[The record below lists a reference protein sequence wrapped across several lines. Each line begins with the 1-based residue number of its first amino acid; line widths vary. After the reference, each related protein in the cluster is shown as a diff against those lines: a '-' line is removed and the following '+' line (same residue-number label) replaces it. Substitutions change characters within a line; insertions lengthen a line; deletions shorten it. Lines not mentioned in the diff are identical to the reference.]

1 MRASDPVAAG
11 AALASRPGSGEEAA
25 ARRSWGLQEWLDWQ
39 TRLHPSAIEL
49 GLERVAAVW
58 QRLAPKRLAC
68 PVIAVGGTNGKGSCV
83 AMIEAMALAAGY
95 RCVSYTS
102 PHLLAYNERVR
113 ISGEPVTDER
123 LCGSFERVEE
133 ARQGTPLT
141 YFEFGTLAALDIC
154 ASEQTDLAI
163 LEVGLGGRLD
173 AVNIIDAD
181 AAVVTSIGRD
191 HTAWLGETLDE
202 IAVEKAGI
210 FRAGRPAIIGQR
222 DAPAALRRRAEEI
235 GACPLELG
243 REVRYEEAAAGWSL
257 SLPDGARLALP
268 HPRLRGG
275 FQLDNAAAAV
285 TALRALAPVL
295 PLPVSAIRSGLQRA
309 LLPGRFQVVP
319 GAVTLVLDVAHN
331 GAAAQSLAE
340 NLRALACSGRLAV
353 VMAVLSDKIPEEIA
367 GPIEPFV
374 QCWHLAQSDDPRAMP
389 VSELVSRLGGVI
401 GAAPVQTCAS
411 VELALDTALADAR
424 PGDCVLVL
432 GSFTT
437 VAQAL
442 RHYPRIGGSE

>member
-1 MRASDPVAAG
+1 MRSSDPVVAG
-11 AALASRPGSGEEAA
+11 APPASRPGSGATVA
-25 ARRSWGLQEWLDWQ
+25 TRPSWGLQEWLDWQ
-39 TRLHPSAIEL
+39 TQLHPSAIEL

-58 QRLAPKRLAC
+58 QRLGPERLSC
-68 PVIAVGGTNGKGSCV
+68 PVITVGGTNGKGSCV

-95 RCVSYTS
+95 RCIAYTS

-113 ISGEPVTDER
+113 ISGEQVTEAR
-123 LCGSFERVEE
+123 LCGAFERVEE
-133 ARQGTPLT
+133 ARQGVPLT
-141 YFEFGTLAALDIC
+141 YFEFGTLAALDIG

-222 DAPAALRRRAEEI
+222 DAPQALRRQAERI
-235 GACPLELG
+235 GALPLQLG
-243 REVRYEEAAAGWSL
+243 REILHEGAPAGWTL

-268 HPRLRGG
+268 LPALRGQ

-285 TALRALAPVL
+285 TALRSLASAL
-295 PLPVSAIRSGLQRA
+295 PLPLSAIRSGLQRA
-309 LLPGRFQVVP
+309 LLPGRFQVMP
-319 GAVTLVLDVAHN
+319 GPVTLVLDVAHN
-331 GAAAQSLAE
+331 GAAAEALAE
-340 NLRALACSGRLAV
+340 NLRALACQGRLAV
-353 VMAVLSDKIPEEIA
+353 VMAVLSDKAPEDIA
-367 GPIEPFV
+367 RPLQPFAHR
-374 QCWHLAQSDDPRAMP
+374 WYLGQSDDPRAMP
-389 VSELVSRLGGVI
+389 AAELAERLVSVLG
-401 GAAPVQTCAS
+401 ASPVQTCVS
-411 VELALDTALADAR
+411 VESALEAALADAT
-424 PGDCVLVL
+424 PGDCALVL

-437 VAQAL
+437 VAQVL
-442 RHYPRIGGSE
+442 RHYPRIGVLE